1 MPMRAL
7 RLTVRNLLR
16 TPLFSLTAVLS
27 LALGIGATTAI
38 FSMMDQVMLRL
49 LPVPN
54 PGELVF
60 LYHPGPVQGSQT
72 TSEPGGPAFSY
83 PMFREMQA
91 EQTPFTGL
99 AGAFSVLAS
108 ASFNNAAQNGQAL
121 LVSGNYFEVLGVGPA
136 IGRVFDEND
145 DRQPGAHPLVVL
157 SYAYW
162 ASRFGGDPSVL
173 NRTLV
178 VNGRGMTIVG
188 VARKGFV
195 SEMPGTT
202 PDFFVP
208 IMMKREMTPDRD
220 GLKDRRDYWV
230 TLFGRL
236 KPGTTIE
243 QATAAINATY
253 RGQLQQDIALLTN
266 PNADFRSRFAAKK
279 IVLKSGSYGR
289 GQLRENGRKPL
300 QLLLAMTL
308 LVLLIACAN
317 VANLQ
322 LARALAQ
329 TREMAVRLALGAS
342 RRRLLGHLLLESLVL
357 GAAGGALGLGVAHW
371 TLRGILATLPPRTVG
386 PNVLNASLDGR
397 VLVFAIALALVTSVV
412 FGLYP
417 AWQASRAQLTLAL
430 RDQSGQ
436 TTAGRSTGVFR
447 KGLVTLQTAISLLL
461 LISAGLFG
469 KTLLNLS
476 RIDLGVRVDHLLMFS
491 LTPRLNGYDDAR
503 SLQLFERLVERLAAM
518 PGVISATGSRVPA
531 IAGSSSS
538 TNLTVEGYK
547 PASDNDTQS
556 SLNEIAP
563 AYFRTF
569 GVPLVA
575 GREFTSADRAGA
587 PKVAIVNETFVKHF
601 LGTRNP
607 LGVGVLRGTDPHP
620 VFDTVIVGVVK
631 DAKYNSMKEPPPPV
645 YYTPLAQNPRQ
656 RLMYFY
662 VRTATD
668 PLQAAGAIRAAVAEL
683 DTNLP
688 VLNLKTMQAQIDSNV
703 ANERLLSYLT
713 GTFAAL
719 ATLLAAIGLYG
730 VLAFNVARRTR
741 EIGIRM
747 ALGAGISQVRRLV
760 VRDVVV
766 IIAIGMA
773 AGLGAAAVAGR
784 LVQSVLFNTAP
795 ADPAVYAGAA
805 LVLALIAIAA
815 AYVPVRRA
823 TGVDPMIALR
833 YE

>member
-16 TPLFSLTAVLS
+16 TPLFTLTAVLS
-27 LALGIGATTAI
+27 LALGLGATTAI
-38 FSMMDQVMLRL
+38 FSMMDQVMLRM
-49 LPVPN
+49 LPVKD
-54 PGELVF
+54 PGELAF

-72 TSEPGGPAFSY
+72 TSEQGGPAFSY

-91 EQTPFTGL
+91 QQTPFTGL

-108 ASFNNAAQNGQAL
+108 AAFNNAAQNGQAL
-121 LVSGNYFEVLGVGPA
+121 LVSGNYFQVLGVGPA
-136 IGRVFDEND
+136 MGRVFGEND
-145 DRQPGAHPLVVL
+145 DRQPGAHPVVVL
-157 SYAYW
+157 SHAYW
-162 ASRFGGDPSVL
+162 TSRFGADPSVL
-173 NRTLV
+173 NKTLV
-178 VNGRGMTIVG
+178 VNGGGMTIVG
-188 VARKGFV
+188 VAQKGFV

-243 QATAAINATY
+243 QATAAINTTY
-253 RGQLQQDIALLTN
+253 RAQLEQDLALLTN
-266 PNADFRSRFAAKK
+266 PNADLRARFAAKK
-279 IVLKSGSYGR
+279 IVLRPGHYGR
-289 GQLRENGRKPL
+289 GQLRENGRRPL

-342 RRRLLGHLLLESLVL
+342 RRRLLGHLLFESLVL
-357 GAAGGALGLGVAHW
+357 AAAGGALGLAVAHW

-386 PNVLNASLDGR
+386 PNVLTASLDGR
-397 VLVFAIALALVTSVV
+397 VLVFAVLLALLTSVV

-417 AWQASRAQLTLAL
+417 AWQASRAELTLAL

-476 RIDLGVRVDHLLMFS
+476 RIDLGVRVDHLLVFS

-503 SLQLFERLVERLAAM
+503 SLQLFERLVERLAAL
-518 PGVISATGSRVPA
+518 PGVTSATASRVPA
-531 IAGSSSS
+531 IAGSNSS
-538 TNLTVEGYK
+538 TNLTVEGYQ

-556 SLNEIAP
+556 ALNEIAP
-563 AYFRTF
+563 DYFRTF
-569 GVPLVA
+569 GVPLIA
-575 GREFTSADRAGA
+575 GREFTTADRAGA
-587 PKVAIVNETFVKHF
+587 PKVAIVNEAFVKQF
-601 LGTRNP
+601 IGTGHP
-607 LGVGVLRGTDPHP
+607 LGVGVFRGGGTN
-620 VFDTVIVGVVK
+620 VTFDTRIVGVVK
-631 DAKYNSMKEPPPPV
+631 DAKYSNMKEPAPPV
-645 YYTPLAQNPRQ
+645 YYTPVAQSPRQ
-656 RLMYFY
+656 RLMNFY

-683 DTNLP
+683 DPNLP
-688 VLNLKTMQAQIDSNV
+688 VLNMKTMQAQIDANV
-703 ANERLLSYLT
+703 TNERLLSYLT
-713 GTFAAL
+713 GTFAML

-741 EIGIRM
+741 EIGIRI
-747 ALGAGISQVRRLV
+747 ALGAGVSQVRRLV
-760 VRDVVV
+760 VRDVVA

-784 LVQSVLFNTAP
+784 LIQSVLFNTAP

-805 LVLALIAIAA
+805 MLLAVIAIAA